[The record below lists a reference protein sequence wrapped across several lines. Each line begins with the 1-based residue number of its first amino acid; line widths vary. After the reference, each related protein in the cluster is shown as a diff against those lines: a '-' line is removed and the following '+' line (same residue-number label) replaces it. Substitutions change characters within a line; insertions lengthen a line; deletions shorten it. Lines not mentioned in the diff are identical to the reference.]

1 MFRSLAVLGA
11 ALAAVA
17 IAAETASAAGGLSV
31 SPAVFQT
38 TARAGATGGATIT
51 NTSSRKLRVTVRARP
66 WRQKSDGT
74 VTANRSRTLGG
85 VSVTSSRFTLA
96 VGASRTVSIRLNRV
110 PARRSQYG
118 ALDILG
124 KPVKRRKGINVAYRL
139 VSSLRF
145 NPAAGKR
152 KLRLATGRAGT
163 VGRGSHKK
171 LAVKVRN
178 RGNTVDPVGGT
189 VSITG
194 PGGGRSGGISPKSIV
209 PGHAIKLRVL
219 GLSGMRKGRYTAAI
233 TLAQAG
239 RNIVSVTRH
248 FRIR

>member
-11 ALAAVA
+11 ALATAAVG
-17 IAAETASAAGGLSV
+17 AETASAAGGLSV
-31 SPAVFQT
+31 SPSRLET
-38 TARAGATGGATIT
+38 TARSGASGNVTIT
-51 NTSSRKLRVTVRARP
+51 NSSTRKLKVTVRARP
-66 WRQKSDGT
+66 WRQASSGT
-74 VTANRSRTLGG
+74 VAANRSRTLG
-85 VSVTSSRFTLA
+85 SVRLSPSKFTLA
-96 VGASRTVSIRLNRV
+96 RGASRTVTVTLRRV
-110 PARRSQYG
+110 PARRSLYG

-124 KPVKRRKGINVAYRL
+124 KPAKRRKGINVAYRL

-152 KLRLATGRAGT
+152 KLRLSAGAAGASNRQLT
-163 VGRGSHKK
+163 
-171 LAVKVRN
+171 VKVKN

-194 PGGGRSGGISPKSIV
+194 PGGGRSGGIQPVGIV
-209 PGHAIKLRVL
+209 PGKTVKLKL
-219 GLSGMRKGRYTAAI
+219 LSLSGMRKGRYTAAI

>member
-11 ALAAVA
+11 ALATAAVV
-17 IAAETASAAGGLSV
+17 AETASAAGGLSV
-31 SPAVFQT
+31 SPSRLEV
-38 TARAGATGGATIT
+38 TARSGASGNVTIT
-51 NTSSRKLRVTVRARP
+51 NSSTRKLRITVRARP
-66 WRQKSDGT
+66 WRQASSGT
-74 VTANRSRTLGG
+74 VAANRSRTLGL
-85 VSVTSSRFTLA
+85 VRLSPSRFTLA
-96 VGASRTVSIRLNRV
+96 RGASRTVTVTLRRV
-110 PARRSQYG
+110 PARRSLYG
-118 ALDILG
+118 ALDVLG

-145 NPAAGKR
+145 NPTAGRR
-152 KLRLATGRAGT
+152 KLRLSAGAAGARNRMLT
-163 VGRGSHKK
+163 VR
-171 LAVKVRN
+171 VKN

-194 PGGGRSGGISPKSIV
+194 PGGGRSGGIKPVSIV
-209 PGHAIKLRVL
+209 PGKTIKLPL
-219 GLSGMRKGRYTAAI
+219 LSLSGMKKGRYAAAI